1 MRPHTRNTVLAFVV
15 DALLVLVFVLIGR
28 ASHDEN
34 PVLGALIT
42 YWPFFVAL
50 VIGWVLAR
58 AWKSPF
64 AVLRSGVPI
73 WVTTV
78 VIGMVLRVLS
88 GQGVQFSFVIVTSVV
103 LGVFLLGWR
112 GIARVVAV
120 RRARTR

>member
-1 MRPHTRNTVLAFVV
+1 MRPHTRTTVLAFVV

-42 YWPFFVAL
+42 YWPFFAAL
-50 VIGWVLAR
+50 VIGWLLAR
-58 AWKSPF
+58 AWKSPL

-78 VIGMVLRVLS
+78 AVGMLLRVLS
-88 GQGVQFSFVIVTSVV
+88 DQGVQLSFVIVTSVV

-112 GIARVVAV
+112 GIARLVVA
-120 RRARTR
+120 RRTRTR